1 MHPHIDNTSAYAVS
15 AFIVV
20 ALLFD
25 LRNDVRNLIRGRN
38 VVLVSIFCW
47 FLLEAVNLS
56 PVLNTFSQAT
66 FNLAIFYV
74 FIAAAAFLAGYHLTA
89 GCRFTDPLAAQ
100 FRCLDNPR
108 VLWLV
113 VAICAVIGFAPVAVY
128 SGMELQRLFSSMMS
142 MRKGWGGLLSRGRY
156 GDFRAA
162 MLQLEYFIRG
172 ASPFAFILLL
182 DRRSTFS
189 QKLVCALVTFWP
201 VVRAYGSGTR
211 SALMVAVLPLLAVI
225 YYRCTP
231 HWQKL
236 LIYCGIASTPFVYF
250 LMAAIVASRNSGQLD
265 LSKGSNVT
273 YVGNEMLQEL
283 AYVIDTVPERCD
295 YQLGY
300 SYYVQIVNPIPR
312 FIWPDKPAIDSGLL
326 MAQLKGEVN
335 KTGEAYLTSSPGL
348 LGEMYLNFGGWG
360 IVALS
365 FFGGWLVRGW
375 DRIPFLH
382 GNSLPTMILYC
393 CGLAILFV
401 IGRSFNA
408 TAFYAIMFLYIGL
421 LVVTKFI
428 LPAPRQHA
436 AAYPTRV
443 DPRIQR

>member
-1 MHPHIDNTSAYAVS
+1 M
-15 AFIVV
+15 V

-25 LRNDVRNLIRGRN
+25 LRHDVRNLVKGRS
-38 VVLVSIFCW
+38 VVLVSMFCW

-56 PVLNTFSQAT
+56 PVLSAFSQAT

-74 FIAAAAFLAGYHLTA
+74 FVAAVSFLVGYHLTQ
-89 GCRFTDPLAAQ
+89 GCRFTDSIAGQ
-100 FRCLDNPR
+100 FRCMDNPR
-108 VLWLV
+108 VLWMI
-113 VAICAVIGFAPVAVY
+113 VAICALIGFTPVAIY
-128 SGMELQRLFSSMMS
+128 SGLQLQQLLTSMMQ

-162 MLQLEYFIRG
+162 MLQLEYFVRG
-172 ASPFAFILLL
+172 ASPFAFILFL
-182 DRRSTFS
+182 DRRSTFF
-189 QKLVCALVTFWP
+189 QKSVCALTAFWP
-201 VVRAYGSGTR
+201 VIRAYGSGTR
-211 SALMVAVLPLLAVI
+211 SALIVAVLPLLAVI

-231 HWQKL
+231 QLQKM
-236 LIYCGIASTPFVYF
+236 LIYIGIASTPFVYF

-265 LSKGSNVT
+265 LSKGSNVV

-283 AYVIDTVPERCD
+283 AYIIDSVPERCD
-295 YQLGY
+295 YQWGY

-312 FIWPDKPAIDSGLL
+312 FLWPDKPAIDSGLL
-326 MAQLKGEVN
+326 MAQLKGQVN
-335 KTGEAYLTSSPGL
+335 QTGEAYLTSSPGL

-360 IVALS
+360 VVALS

-375 DRIPFLH
+375 DRIPLMH

-408 TAFYAIMFLYIGL
+408 TAFYAILFLYVGL
-421 LVVTKFI
+421 LIVTKFM
-428 LPAPRQHA
+428 LPTPHRQMAMAPSR
-436 AAYPTRV
+436 P